1 MTKRRP
7 PDQSRSTYRDR
18 DTSRSSHGLGS
29 GWVEAEEWDM
39 EVLDL
44 YSLKLLV
51 KFWFRVPGSDLESR
65 EFSFRRVFRGSFR
78 CE

>member
-1 MTKRRP
+1 
-7 PDQSRSTYRDR
+7 
-18 DTSRSSHGLGS
+18 
-29 GWVEAEEWDM
+29 M